1 MGPRLPAS
9 SKIGAHVAVDLLA
22 RHPRHERGIMSRAS
36 WALLGGG
43 RSIGLPDNR
52 DANGF
57 SRLRVFA
64 DYANP
69 PHADERVFSGHSA
82 GLEWAFWCAVPHREF
97 RQSKSRPEHTNGRFL
112 ATPT

>member
-1 MGPRLPAS
+1 
-9 SKIGAHVAVDLLA
+9 
-22 RHPRHERGIMSRAS
+22 MSRAS
-36 WALLGGG
+36 CALLGGG

-69 PHADERVFSGHSA
+69 PHADERVFPDILRDLSGLFGA
-82 GLEWAFWCAVPHREF
+82 R
-97 RQSKSRPEHTNGRFL
+97 SRIESPPVKIASR
-112 ATPT
+112 AY